1 MRPDRELRVVGAGLL
16 LGASVPIAIS
26 IVVSGEWR
34 DEYAVMAA
42 AIALALTSVVMA
54 KLGQT
59 RIWQTLLRSVFIGL
73 AALGAIHLLG
83 AALL

>member
-1 MRPDRELRVVGAGLL
+1 MAS
-16 LGASVPIAIS
+16 LGH
-26 IVVSGEWR
+26 
-34 DEYAVMAA
+34 
-42 AIALALTSVVMA
+42 
-54 KLGQT
+54 T